1 VKIPSLI
8 LASALVGAGA
18 ASAVAA
24 EPLAKADVPFAF
36 EAGGTKFPAG
46 HYEIVEPE
54 DPSSGVLTV
63 RNLDTQKE
71 GFVEVLTRIAE
82 RGDHQSLLVFD
93 NVGGQRMLS
102 EIHVTGEDGYL
113 LPAAGKR
120 PHTHELVK
128 AQAGR
133 ASKK

>member
-1 VKIPSLI
+1 VKIVSLI

-18 ASAVAA
+18 ASALAA
-24 EPLAKADVPFAF
+24 EPLVTAHVPFAF
-36 EAGGTKFPAG
+36 EAGSTKFPAG
-46 HYEIVEPE
+46 HYAIVAP
-54 DPSSGVLTV
+54 DDASDLVLRV
-63 RNLDTQKE
+63 RNLDTQQE
-71 GFVEVLTRIAE
+71 AFVEALTRLAE

-93 NVGGQRMLS
+93 DVGGQRMLS

-120 PHTHELVK
+120 PHTHAMVK

-133 ASKK
+133 AKEK